1 MHQLLGFLN
10 PFLIMP
16 KEKFGKKRVTLFLAR
31 FEPTTHQL
39 ASQVYNQFNQ
49 IMFVIISYDFKML
62 LSRLAFKYII
72 QIMHTLK

>member
-1 MHQLLGFLN
+1 MLPMHQLLGFLN

-31 FEPTTHQL
+31 FEPTTHPL
-39 ASQVYNQFNQ
+39 ASQVYNQF
-49 IMFVIISYDFKML
+49 MFVIISYDSRIL
-62 LSRLAFKYII
+62 LLRLAFKYII